1 MHSQSTQPVTAF
13 KFCWL
18 SQTSSISLAMST
30 VQRSPLGLPTAL
42 AQGGLG
48 CLEGKFTR
56 DTAWEATPDEIPRHR
71 RASQFIRRSY
81 VKEQVKCCTSTSV
94 AAAFTSAPLV
104 VTFSAFLTFVL
115 VRRRSSFG
123 CRWSVSIIL
132 PMSSGPSL
140 TLPSTIRIGI
150 PRLSSLI
157 PS

>member
-56 DTAWEATPDEIPRHR
+56 DTTWEATPDEIPRHR

-81 VKEQVKCCTSTSV
+81 VEEKVKCCTSTSV
-94 AAAFTSAPLV
+94 AAAFASAPLV
-104 VTFSAFLTFVL
+104 VTFLALLTFVL
-115 VRRRSSFG
+115 VRCRSSFG
-123 CRWSVSIIL
+123 CRWSVGILL
-132 PMSSGPSL
+132 PMTPGPSVS
-140 TLPSTIRIGI
+140 LPTTIRIGI
-150 PRLSSLI
+150 PRLFSPI